1 MRKTPELLEKR
12 RLGEIARE
20 YEKRGYTVLLEPKG
34 SDLPE
39 FLRGLRPDL
48 IARNVEESVVVEVKS
63 QASLVRDAQLAR
75 LTEVVSSRPGWRL
88 ELVVTNPMKSLLSD
102 TYRVLDDS
110 QIRARLQEARALA
123 DAGSRPAAMLVLW
136 SAAEAVLRRIA
147 QEESVRLEVDSPG
160 HLLKQLAVSG
170 CISQSEYEVLRSGI
184 EARNALVHGF
194 DAPQVSQ
201 QLIDQIADVVQG
213 LAGESVGA
221 R

>member
-75 LTEVVSSRPGWRL
+75 LTEVVSSRPGRRL

-110 QIRARLQEARALA
+110 QIRARLQEARAPMPVA
-123 DAGSRPAAMLVLW
+123 
-136 SAAEAVLRRIA
+136 
-147 QEESVRLEVDSPG
+147 VRLQCSCSGRRLRPCCAELHKKNPSDS
-160 HLLKQLAVSG
+160 KW
-170 CISQSEYEVLRSGI
+170 IVLVI
-184 EARNALVHGF
+184 F
-194 DAPQVSQ
+194 
-201 QLIDQIADVVQG
+201 
-213 LAGESVGA
+213 
-221 R
+221 

>member
-1 MRKTPELLEKR
+1 M
-12 RLGEIARE
+12 
-20 YEKRGYTVLLEPKG
+20 
-34 SDLPE
+34 
-39 FLRGLRPDL
+39 
-48 IARNVEESVVVEVKS
+48 
-63 QASLVRDAQLAR
+63 
-75 LTEVVSSRPGWRL
+75 
-88 ELVVTNPMKSLLSD
+88 
-102 TYRVLDDS
+102 
-110 QIRARLQEARALA
+110 
-123 DAGSRPAAMLVLW
+123 
-136 SAAEAVLRRIA
+136 
-147 QEESVRLEVDSPG
+147 DSPG